1 MWALGTETGREVRAL
16 TLTPSSQPGE
26 RRAGLYTGVRDQSSR
41 PTWSTCV
48 QSHLEDVQG
57 ARGPQFGSR
66 NTRETRM
73 CSWSHRPRDEAP
85 AQNTG
90 EVNGL
95 NLAVTS
101 FLWPWGRQVSLPC
114 GDPKP
119 AQRGT
124 GLFLLCSRGVPT
136 YFLLPGQVALAS
148 LLPATHSLSPQEPV
162 QSKILGSVCS
172 SPSPVAL
179 VANSLIEE
187 RLYGI

>member
-1 MWALGTETGREVRAL
+1 MEI
-16 TLTPSSQPGE
+16 
-26 RRAGLYTGVRDQSSR
+26 Y
-41 PTWSTCV
+41 TCV

-85 AQNTG
+85 AKNAG

-101 FLWPWGRQVSLPC
+101 FLCPWGRQVSLPC

-119 AQRGT
+119 AQRGA
-124 GLFLLCSRGVPT
+124 GLLGSPHLSCSLGRWPWG
-136 YFLLPGQVALAS
+136 S
-148 LLPATHSLSPQEPV
+148 LLAATHGLSPQEPV
-162 QSKILGSVCS
+162 QSKSLGSVCS
-172 SPSPVAL
+172 PPSPMAL
-179 VANSLIEE
+179 VANSLIKE
-187 RLYGI
+187 RCYEI